1 MGHAEIDKFIQRW
14 QDSGAAERSNSQLFL
29 SELCDLLEVPRPDSA
44 KATVEADAYVFERPV
59 TFHHGDGTTST
70 GFIDLYKRGCFV
82 LESKQ
87 GVLAKEPEGPLA
99 KLARKG
105 AKRRKGVAARQ
116 TPAWDEAMIRAKAQA
131 ENYVRHLPAS
141 EGRPPLVMVVDVGH
155 SIELYAEFSMTGGAY
170 LHFPDPQSHRILL
183 EDLHRPEIR
192 ERLRLAWTN
201 PLPLDPSRRAA
212 KVTREI
218 AANLAELAKSLEQS
232 GHQPEHVA
240 EFLSRCLF
248 TMFAEDVALL
258 PKGGFSK
265 LLDQVAEAP
274 AKFKA
279 AAEDLWRA
287 MKTGDFSSLLM
298 ERVLHFNGYLFAEA
312 WALELD
318 QDQVRLLMQAA
329 KADWRDVEPA
339 IFGTLLE
346 RALDPVER
354 HKLGAH
360 YTPRAYVE
368 RLVMPTIMEPL
379 RAEWEAAKAAAFTLS
394 RQAEEL
400 ELQADDLSDK
410 DQAQVSRQDLSQVRA
425 LRKEAGQK
433 AKESLQQVLD
443 FHKKLCDTKVLDPA
457 CGSGNFL
464 YVSMEH
470 MKRLEGEVLE
480 ALEQSG
486 YRQKGFEL
494 ASGRTVDP
502 HQFLGIE
509 INPRAAAIAQL
520 VLWIGYLQWHFR
532 THGNTNPPEPIIR
545 DFKNIEHRDSVLA
558 YDGTRP
564 VIDKD
569 TLEPVTR
576 WDGRTYKK
584 SPVTG
589 EMVPDESARVLVEEY
604 LNPRKAQW
612 PKADYVVGNPPFIG
626 DKMMRLT
633 LGDEYVGTLREAY
646 KGQVG
651 SSADFVLY
659 WWHNAAELLHK
670 GSIKRFGLITTN
682 SITQKFNNR
691 VVQKF
696 IGIDNPVSIAF
707 AIPDH
712 PWVDTADGADV
723 RIAMTVCAGDKR
735 QGLLNSLVSE
745 KDGEEGEKVVE
756 FTSTIGVINAGLSVG
771 PDLSQAHQLMFSRG
785 IHSNGVMLSGAGFIL
800 NSKDVNQLTSIPED
814 KLTQVIRPY
823 RNGRDLTQ
831 IPREAYV
838 IDLFGYSSEE
848 ARDNFPEIYQ
858 IVLERVKPY
867 RDANRRKPTRANWW
881 LFGEPRKLLRKA
893 MRGLNRYIA
902 TPETAKHRFFVFLES
917 SILPDHMLIA
927 IATEDAWHLGVLS
940 SRLHVV
946 WALAAGGRLG
956 VGNDPRYNKTRC
968 FETFPFPDPPEALKA
983 RIRDLGER
991 LDAHRKRQQALHP
1004 GLTMTGMYNVLEKL
1018 RSGEPLTAKEREIND
1033 QGLVSLLK
1041 QIHDELDAAVF
1052 EAYGWPPDLSDEDIL
1067 ERLVALNQERAAEE
1081 AQGMVRWLRPEYQNP
1096 AGSAPTQRGFAGME
1110 AKAPAKA
1117 KAAKQPWPKTMAEQA
1132 QAVRQALASL
1142 DPPAS
1147 VEDVAKCFLRAKR
1160 DRVAELLETLVGLGQ
1175 ARVTEKGEYLG
1186 G

>member
-1 MGHAEIDKFIQRW
+1 VSNAEIDNFIQRW
-14 QDSGAAERSNSQLFL
+14 QDSGAAERSNSQTFL
-29 SELCDLLEVPRPDSA
+29 NELCDLLEVPRPDPA
-44 KATVEADAYVFERPV
+44 QAEVEADAYVFERPV

-131 ENYVRHLPAS
+131 ENYIRHLPAS
-141 EGRPPLVMVVDVGH
+141 EGRPPLVMVADVGH

-183 EDLHRPEIR
+183 EDLRRPEIR

-201 PLPLDPSRRAA
+201 PLALDPSRRAA
-212 KVTREI
+212 KVTQEI
-218 AANLAELAKSLEQS
+218 AGNLAELAKSLEQS
-232 GHQPEHVA
+232 GHSPEQVA

-248 TMFAEDVALL
+248 TMFAEDVDLL

-265 LLDQVAEAP
+265 LLGQVADSP
-274 AKFKA
+274 GKFKA

-287 MKTGDFSSLLM
+287 MKTGDFSSFLM

-379 RAEWEAAKAAAFTLS
+379 RAEWEAVKAAAFTLS

-400 ELQADDLSDK
+400 ELQADELSDK

-425 LRKEAGQK
+425 MRKEAGQK

-480 ALEQSG
+480 ALEQFG

-564 VIDKD
+564 AIDKD
-569 TLEPVTR
+569 TLQPVTR
-576 WDGRTYKK
+576 WDGRTYKE

-604 LNPRKAQW
+604 LKPRKAQW
-612 PKADYVVGNPPFIG
+612 PKADYVVGNPPFMGIG
-626 DKMMRLT
+626 HLRQAM
-633 LGDEYVGTLREAY
+633 GDGYAETIRKVY
-646 KGQVG
+646 KDIPG
-651 SSADFVLY
+651 SCDYVLY
-659 WWHNAAELLHK
+659 WWSQAAHLARRGK
-670 GSIKRFGLITTN
+670 IKRFGFITTN
-682 SITQKFNNR
+682 SMSQTLNR
-691 VVQKF
+691 RVAETHLNAK
-696 IGIDNPVSIAF
+696 PPLSIIF

-712 PWVDTADGADV
+712 PWVDAAEGAAV
-723 RIAMTVCAGDKR
+723 RIAMTVGE
-735 QGLLNSLVSE
+735 GGEHEGSLLKVVKE
-745 KDGEEGEKVVE
+745 ERIDGEERRVE
-756 FTSTIGVINAGLSVG
+756 LAGTRGLIQANLTIGVNTQNAFSLKGNK
-771 PDLSQAHQLMFSRG
+771 DLSQT
-785 IHSNGVMLSGAGFIL
+785 GVKLHGAGFIVTKEEASEL
-800 NSKDVNQLTSIPED
+800 GLGQVPGLEKYILEYRHGKDIAQTP
-814 KLTQVIRPY
+814 
-823 RNGRDLTQ
+823 RDVM
-831 IPREAYV
+831 V
-838 IDLFGYSSEE
+838 IDLEGLSEKE
-848 ARDNFPEIYQ
+848 VTERFPAVYQ
-858 IVLERVKPY
+858 RVYTLVKPE
-867 RDANRRKPTRANWW
+867 RDQNRDKSRRKLWW
-881 LFGEPRKLLRKA
+881 LFGRRHTKLRNSL
-893 MRGLNRYIA
+893 RGLPRFIS
-902 TPETAKHRFFVFLES
+902 TPETAKHRFFVFMDQ
-917 SILPDHMLIA
+917 SIRPDNMLIN
-927 IATEDAWHLGVLS
+927 IALDDAYCLGVLS

-968 FETFPFPDPPEALKA
+968 FETFPFPDPSESLKA

-991 LDAHRKRQQALHP
+991 LDALRKRQQEQHP

-1018 RSGEPLTAKEREIND
+1018 RSGEPLSAKEREIND

-1041 QIHDELDAAVF
+1041 QIHGELDAAVF
-1052 EAYGWPPDLSDEDIL
+1052 EAYGWPPDLSDEQIL

-1081 AQGMVRWLRPEYQNP
+1081 AEGLVRWLRPEYQNP

-1117 KAAKQPWPKTMAEQA
+1117 QPAKQPWPKTMAEQA

-1142 DPPAS
+1142 DAPAS
-1147 VEDVAKCFLRAKR
+1147 VETVAKCFLRAKR

-1175 ARVTEKGEYLG
+1175 ARVTRGGEYVG